1 MINDH
6 LKDLIKD
13 LPHKPGVYKFLNS
26 SNKII
31 YIGKAKNLKK
41 RVSSYFN
48 RSIKDEKTNTLV
60 SKINSFSIVL
70 VESET
75 DALLLENNLIK
86 KFKPK
91 YNILLK
97 DGKSY
102 PWICVK
108 NERFPRIFLTRK
120 VINDGSSY
128 YGPYTNIKTAYTLL
142 ELIDNLFPIRKSNYN
157 FSEKIINDP
166 KNTFY
171 LNVLRKK
178 GHFIITGFDMEN
190 TKIDNNFITEKEYS
204 EIILAVKNMLHGKFK
219 KSRDKIKKQMMN
231 YSKNEEFEL
240 AEESKM
246 KIMALE
252 NYQSKSTIVNPKIK
266 NLDIY
271 TIISDSLHAFIN
283 YIQVN
288 NGSIICSFNTYV
300 KKQSILDEKQILEQ
314 LVGQIKLKFKS
325 NSNEM
330 CSNIFIETLSYKKS
344 YVPEV
349 GDKSHLVKLSL
360 LNIKNYK
367 LKEFNN
373 LKNRFKTSSQFRV
386 LSTLKDDLSLEE
398 LPTHIECFD
407 NSNFQGS
414 YPSSACVVFKNG
426 KPLKSEYRHFNI
438 KSVDKP
444 DDFASM
450 EEVVLRRYKRLIN
463 EQRDLPQLI
472 VIDGGK
478 GQLSSALKSLKQL
491 NLDKKI
497 TCIGIAKRLEEIYL
511 PFESTPIYIDKKS
524 ESLKLIQKLR
534 DEAHRF
540 SLRQHRNRR
549 DKIFLTSELE
559 EIHGIGQK
567 TIATLIK
574 NFKSVNNI
582 KKANIDKLNEVVG
595 SKKAA
600 FISNYFISQNEK

>member
-266 NLDIY
+266 NLDIF
-271 TIISDSLHAFIN
+271 TIISDSSHAFIN

-330 CSNIFIETLSYKKS
+330 CSNIYIETLSYKKS

-373 LKNRFKTSSQFRV
+373 LKNRFKTNSLFRV

>member
-6 LKDLIKD
+6 LKDLIKN
-13 LPHKPGVYKFLNS
+13 LPQKPGIYKFLDRS
-26 SNKII
+26 DKII

-41 RVSSYFN
+41 RVASYFN

-70 VESET
+70 VKSET

-86 KFKPK
+86 KIKPK

-120 VINDGSSY
+120 VIDDGSSY
-128 YGPYTNIKTAYTLL
+128 FGPYTNIKTAYTLL

-190 TKIDNNFITEKEYS
+190 NKMENNFITEREYS
-204 EIILAVKNMLHGKFK
+204 EIIMAVKNMLQGKFK

-240 AEESKM
+240 AEECKM

-271 TIISDSLHAFIN
+271 TIISDSSYAFIN

-300 KKQSILDEKQILEQ
+300 KKQSIIDEKQILEQ

-330 CSNIFIETLSYKKS
+330 CSNILIETLSYKKA
-344 YVPEV
+344 YVPDI
-349 GDKSHLVKLSL
+349 GDKNHLVKLSL

-373 LKNRFKTSSQFRV
+373 LKNRFKPSSQFRV

-463 EQRDLPQLI
+463 EQRDLPQLL